1 MAERRPSQLLVSN
14 VDVEAEATSSRERV
28 VSPQQPTKIEE
39 PYPFHSLQQ
48 ELITCV
54 VLNSEKSVAKI
65 LERPATKALFGNDP
79 GFQVLDQDG
88 AGVLQ
93 VAAFRGSKKVFA
105 TLVNAGLD
113 INGVDHKFGTA
124 LHAAIVSRRADTIA
138 YLLNF
143 PSVNVNVVGGP
154 YYSALQAAAYIN
166 DEITVTQLLS
176 KGADVNLEGGKY
188 GNAFETAFAKG
199 NENIIAAMMPT
210 LRSVNMP
217 CKIHGSLL
225 QGAACTGMKTIVEQ
239 LIRQNANVTFNSGI
253 YGTAL
258 QAATKGPN
266 MGNEGLRHEH
276 DGQRPSIEQYLAI
289 ARILLEKDA
298 TAIKLEGG
306 QFGSALNGAIFS
318 GEGTMVNLVLE
329 YVHKNADA
337 NEAIY
342 GKALMFSI
350 SESKNPLYF
359 TKLLIEHGANVDCK
373 SIGHSFHHPL
383 DAASWYAQEPV
394 VKYLLEVGA
403 SINSKGGRF
412 GNALRAAVAA
422 GAQEIAILLIDEGA
436 DYKSLDH
443 EYGNLLQIAVFKG
456 LEGVVAKLIEVDVDL
471 TVKDLMKRTALHVAA
486 GQGAPRIV
494 EMILNKYAAPG
505 IRKDVVGYLEAKD
518 AWGRTPLQEAKESR
532 LRSAP
537 ESMQNNTEWA
547 PYEVIELLQNAREME
562 TQSEKDPQELGEL
575 IIGPAVYSASQE
587 NVARPVFS
595 APFLNP
601 GLGFK
606 AAIVD
611 FFVGENEVHQL
622 SRPDIDKLLYD
633 EKLLGSTFD
642 EVKNTSPY
650 AGVNGSPAPESPQ
663 SETTAKPTL
672 RCFHLPAN
680 NELINQIRQRKG
692 LSALGPEIW
701 GSDFQSFSPKTAPHA
716 RSIRPQAK
724 RIEIGSSGGVEPV
737 LFLATPYLHW
747 QSTGAQQEVASTI
760 KHIVGDYDDRDYF
773 ERAMPLRSKWREV
786 NPVLAERLEVL
797 ETSWWHRL
805 HNNRLID
812 FLRRLLRRT
821 QDKRSTHFTSDLHSG
836 SAMRWRGDLD
846 RFTNRQEKELLSTY
860 VLKDPPLHV
869 RRTLD
874 QYYYSWLENTA
885 RRDHDQVISRSHATE
900 MNANNLRGK
909 GIFNILCDAIK
920 VAEDMK
926 TLEEQ
931 AIERPKPWQNIRPD
945 KVISN
950 NDLKLLQEC
959 VTSFTEQR
967 FQDPRSPLLV
977 VDQLWIWSFED
988 CVITSFPRRTEQPID
1003 INLDPEDKSDVLNA
1017 ILRHLRNPNRNPI
1030 TCSVDLVELI
1040 VSYCVNILSPG
1051 PGDLPDLDFMRVFS
1065 VATNKAVDDAMNL
1078 LTEFVTSFEKFRK
1091 QPEDSVIEFEKIF
1104 SVTRETHLL
1113 REVQDIRDELGMLNN
1128 LFDEQLLVL
1137 KASRCTFSF
1146 YDRSPQTILDTSL
1159 EGSLRSIER
1168 RRRDIERMLI
1178 QGRQAYE
1185 TLKDL
1190 LNLKQQQ
1197 ANVLEAR
1204 ITRRQATSTGEQ
1216 GKTIMVF
1223 TVVTIIFLPLT
1234 FMTTV
1239 FQLNIIEY
1247 PRITIPATSPTGS
1260 DLVGMRQNYVF
1271 GIVVGVTALMA
1282 IPLLLIAFNVSKID
1296 KIWKRFKKW
1305 APVRK
1310 RLWPDTGD
1318 KFPIYKMA
1326 IRELR
1331 EEDEYQ
1337 QLDI

>member
-1 MAERRPSQLLVSN
+1 MAERRPSQLPVFN
-14 VDVEAEATSSRERV
+14 GDVEAQATTSRERIV
-28 VSPQQPTKIEE
+28 TPQQPINNEE
-39 PYPFHSLQQ
+39 PYPFTSLQQ
-48 ELITCV
+48 ELIHFV
-54 VLNSEKSVAKI
+54 VLNSKKSVAKI
-65 LERPATKALFGNDP
+65 LERSAAKILFGENP
-79 GFQVLDQDG
+79 SFQVLDQDG

-93 VAAFRGSKKVFA
+93 VAAFRGHMQVFA
-105 TLVNAGLD
+105 TLVNTGGLD
-113 INGVDHKFGTA
+113 INGVDRKFGTA
-124 LHAAIVSRRADTIA
+124 LHAAIASRRADTIA
-138 YLLNF
+138 NLLSF
-143 PSVNVNVVGGP
+143 TSVNVNAVGGP

-166 DEITVTQLLS
+166 DEATVTQLLT

-188 GNAFETAFAKG
+188 GNAFEAAFVRG
-199 NENIIAAMMPT
+199 NEKIIAAMMPT
-210 LRSVNMP
+210 LRNVNMP
-217 CKIHGSLL
+217 CKIHGNLL
-225 QGAACTGMKTIVEQ
+225 QGAACTGMKNVVEQ
-239 LIRQNANVTFNSGI
+239 LIQQNANVASKNSI

-276 DGQRPSIEQYLAI
+276 EDLRPSLEQYLAI
-289 ARILLEKDA
+289 ARILLENDF
-298 TAIKLEGG
+298 TALKLEGG

-329 YVHKNADA
+329 YVQGNRDTNDA
-337 NEAIY
+337 MY

-350 SESKNPLYF
+350 SESKDPLYF

-383 DAASWYAQEPV
+383 DAASWYAQKPV
-394 VKYLLEVGA
+394 VEYLLEAGA
-403 SINSKGGRF
+403 SINSNGGRF

-422 GAQEIAILLIDEGA
+422 SAQEIAILLINKGA

-443 EYGNLLQIAVFKG
+443 EYGNLLQIAVFRG

-494 EMILNKYAAPG
+494 EMILKKYEVS
-505 IRKDVVGYLEAKD
+505 RLRNDVVGYLEAKD
-518 AWGRTPLQEAKESR
+518 AWGRTPLQEAKKSR
-532 LRSAP
+532 LRPAP

-547 PYEVIELLQNAREME
+547 PDEVVALLQTAREME
-562 TQSEKDPQELGEL
+562 TQSEKDPQELGQL
-575 IIGPAVYSASQE
+575 IIGPALNSASQE

-611 FFVGENEVHQL
+611 FFVGESETHQL
-622 SRPDIDKLLYD
+622 NKPDIDKLLYD
-633 EKLLGSTFD
+633 EKLLGSTSD
-642 EVKNTSPY
+642 KVENTSPY
-650 AGVNGSPAPESPQ
+650 AGNGGSPAPESPK
-663 SETTAKPTL
+663 SGTNAKPTL
-672 RCFHLPAN
+672 RWFHLPAN
-680 NELINQIRQRKG
+680 NVSAFNSGIDYPANDNTEDDLG
-692 LSALGPEIW
+692 GVLSE
-701 GSDFQSFSPKTAPHA
+701 
-716 RSIRPQAK
+716 
-724 RIEIGSSGGVEPV
+724 GVEPV

-747 QSTGAQQEVASTI
+747 QSTGAQQEVARVT
-760 KHIVGDYDDRDYF
+760 KRIVGDYDDRDYV
-773 ERAMPLRSKWREV
+773 EHDMPHRSTWQES
-786 NPVLAERLEVL
+786 NPVLVDRLEAL
-797 ETSWWHRL
+797 ETSWWNRL
-805 HNNRLID
+805 HNNRLMYY
-812 FLRRLLRRT
+812 LRRHLSKSQDRRGRQFDSLGRFGRPT
-821 QDKRSTHFTSDLHSG
+821 
-836 SAMRWRGDLD
+836 RWHGDLD
-846 RFTNRQEKELLSTY
+846 GITNRQEKELLSTY
-860 VLKDPPLHV
+860 LLKDPPLHV

-885 RRDHDQVISRSHATE
+885 RRDRDQVISRNHATE
-900 MNANNLRGK
+900 IYAPNLRD
-909 GIFNILCDAIK
+909 IMEINHLNDAIK
-920 VAEDMK
+920 IAEDMK
-926 TLEEQ
+926 RLEEQ
-931 AIERPKPWQNIRPD
+931 AIEPPRRWKSMRPD

-959 VTSFTEQR
+959 VTSFTEQKI
-967 FQDPRSPLLV
+967 QDPRSPLLV

-988 CVITSFPRRTEQPID
+988 CVITSFPRRAEQFEVGD
-1003 INLDPEDKSDVLNA
+1003 LDPEDRSDVLNA

-1030 TCSVDLVELI
+1030 TCPADLVELI
-1040 VSYCVNILSPG
+1040 ASYCVNILSPG
-1051 PGDLPDLDFMRVFS
+1051 PGDLPDIDFMRVFS

-1078 LTEFVTSFEKFRK
+1078 LTEFVTSFEKFRT
-1091 QPEDSVIEFEKIF
+1091 QPEDSVIEFERIF

-1128 LFDEQLLVL
+1128 LFDEQLSVL
-1137 KASRCTFSF
+1137 DGSISTFSF
-1146 YDRSPQTILDTSL
+1146 SRRSSHPILDTSL
-1159 EGSLRSIER
+1159 TGSLSSIEQK
-1168 RRRDIERMLI
+1168 RRDVKRMLI

-1204 ITRRQATSTGEQ
+1204 ITRRQAISTGEQ

-1282 IPLLLIAFNVSKID
+1282 FPLLLIAFNVSTID
-1296 KIWKRFKKW
+1296 KIWKRFTAW
-1305 APVRK
+1305 GPIRK
-1310 RLWPDTGD
+1310 RFWPNTGD
-1318 KFPIYKMA
+1318 KFPIYKTV
-1326 IRELR
+1326 IRHLR
-1331 EEDEYQ
+1331 EKDKYQ
-1337 QLDI
+1337 QLEREGDYS